1 MASPD
6 FARRAAPP
14 EAARF
19 CKLTLHRAKAR
30 KCQTILKTALSRIKV
45 LTHHRFTVLK
55 RLCNL
60 HKPPTKM
67 IPNFPVLHNE

>member
-45 LTHHRFTVLK
+45 LTH
-55 RLCNL
+55 
-60 HKPPTKM
+60 
-67 IPNFPVLHNE
+67 

>member
-1 MASPD
+1 MAQNIKVYSGDVKASPD
-6 FARRAAPP
+6 FIRRAAPP

-45 LTHHRFTVLK
+45 LMH
-55 RLCNL
+55 
-60 HKPPTKM
+60 
-67 IPNFPVLHNE
+67 